1 MDLFGIALSLHT
13 EIYWQ
18 LTLIVFALMAFASA
32 THDIAADGFYMLSL
46 DQSKQAAFVGVRSTF
61 YRVATIVGSGVL
73 VVIAGQLAPSLGFK
87 DAWSVV
93 FMITAGFF
101 VMLFMYHK
109 FILPYPKDDKGT
121 LTR

>member
-1 MDLFGIALSLHT
+1 
-13 EIYWQ
+13 
-18 LTLIVFALMAFASA
+18 MAFASA

-87 DAWSVV
+87 GAWSVV
-93 FMITAGFF
+93 FMITAGLF
-101 VMLFMYHK
+101 VMLFLYHK
-109 FILPYPKDDKGT
+109 FILPYPKDDQRNI
-121 LTR
+121 TR